1 MHNLSG
7 KVAIITGAASGIGK
21 AQAELLAAHGATV
34 IVADVNPAGANVAEA
49 IGEKALF
56 AVHDVT
62 SEGDWAALV
71 ELTKERFGSVDI
83 LINTAGISISGS
95 ITETTA
101 ETFTKVWQVNTLG
114 VFLGIKAVVEP
125 MKQAGGGVIIN
136 VASAAAFRGYP
147 GTHAYSASKWAVRGL
162 SKTTA
167 RELASSGIR
176 VNSIYPG
183 PVDTPL
189 LRNRGQDPDQIAKFV
204 TDVGFAAQPED
215 IAQATLFLVSNEA
228 RYAYGAE
235 LCVDG
240 GQSI

>member
-189 LRNRGQDPDQIAKFV
+189 LRNRGQDPDQIAKMV
-204 TDVGFAAQPED
+204 TDVGFAAKPED
-215 IAQATLFLVSNEA
+215 IAHATLFLVSNEA
-228 RYAYGAE
+228 GYAYGTE